1 MSSKEEMD
9 KHYGGVNAKDI
20 KYLEKKIIFY
30 RVNNIVNE
38 ING

>member
-20 KYLEKKIIFY
+20 KDLEKNITFY
-30 RVNNIVNE
+30 RVNNIVNQ
-38 ING
+38 IYG